1 MRCQSGG
8 GARDTIRMPQRGIG
22 LQPKVG
28 TPAPTLGEYDEA
40 RTTPNGVVADVM
52 REQDVVRFTTA

>member
-1 MRCQSGG
+1 
-8 GARDTIRMPQRGIG
+8 MPQRGIG